1 MSSRGRRPLVFK
13 VRRRRLYGS
22 GHAGKREREVL
33 TIMKGVDPSVIG
45 IGGDEDEVAILSL
58 AKGAPDGAIDGGVNI
73 NRRLFISGAVTGS
86 LEDTSE

>member
-1 MSSRGRRPLVFK
+1 
-13 VRRRRLYGS
+13 
-22 GHAGKREREVL
+22 
-33 TIMKGVDPSVIG
+33 MKGVDPSVIG